1 MATSTRTIFVGLGI
15 PITATVE
22 PILFE
27 SGQSG
32 TLGAK
37 RVLTHP
43 LGSTFSK
50 ITYYKN
56 PTRNFNLDNEVL
68 LAPTSSTIK
77 TIGSRQ
83 VVRFENELDDIIVTE
98 IWEGAENRQ
107 AAMPTFMFRQ
117 LYEYLINPPV
127 FSSTAQTFITWEPR
141 DRSTK
146 TYNVQFYQLRVGGGG
161 SEEKTFDID
170 DRRLA
175 DSVEI
180 KHPLETLDVSPT
192 GLITRNVEVKL
203 RIVSEVT

>member
-15 PITATVE
+15 PVTTTLE

-37 RVLTHP
+37 RILTHP
-43 LGSTFSK
+43 LGATFAK

-68 LAPTSSTIK
+68 LPPTSDTVK

-83 VVRFENELDDIIVTE
+83 VIRFENELDDMIVTE
-98 IWEGAENRQ
+98 IWEGSEGRL

-141 DRSTK
+141 DKSTK
-146 TYNVQFYQLRVGGGG
+146 KYNVQLYQLRVGAG
-161 SEEKTFDID
+161 SNEEQIFDID
-170 DRRLA
+170 DHRLP

-180 KHPLETLDVSPT
+180 QHPLESFDVTPT

-203 RIVSEVT
+203 RIVSEAT